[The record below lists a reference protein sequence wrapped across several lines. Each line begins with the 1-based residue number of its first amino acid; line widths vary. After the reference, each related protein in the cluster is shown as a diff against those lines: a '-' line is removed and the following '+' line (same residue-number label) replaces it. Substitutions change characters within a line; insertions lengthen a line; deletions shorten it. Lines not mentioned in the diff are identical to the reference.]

1 MLCLTESFN
10 NSKVLKIFN
19 RETFR
24 VNQFKNILSKVY
36 KIGIKK
42 AYIETYAD
50 RCLQTILLVSQV
62 TILILGI
69 LLIFKRY

>member
-42 AYIETYAD
+42 VYIETYAD